1 MTQEMKESESRAF
14 RYIRNEIIHKG
25 HSPSVRDVQ
34 GVLGCKSSR
43 TALLAINALISRG
56 YLSRREDDGLQ
67 ILKDVPGRNDAV
79 RTVEVPLIGSV
90 SCGRP
95 MLAEEN
101 IEGWISVSEQLAR
114 PGSKYFLLR
123 ASGDSMNAAGIQ
135 HGDLLLVRQQAY
147 AEPGDRV
154 VALINDE
161 ATVKEYVPTEGA
173 VILRPRSTSAE
184 YKPIILT
191 DNFEVQGVVVSAI
204 PNLSI

>member
-1 MTQEMKESESRAF
+1 MTREMKASELRAF
-14 RYIRNEIIHKG
+14 QYIRNEIVHKG

-43 TALLAINALISRG
+43 TAMLAINSLIAKG
-56 YLSRREDDGLQ
+56 YLQRRDDSDLRVVQ
-67 ILKDVPGRNDAV
+67 DLPDRNDAV
-79 RTVEVPLIGSV
+79 RTVEVPLVGSV

-101 IEGWISVSEQLAR
+101 VEGWIAVSEQLAR

-123 ASGDSMNAAGIQ
+123 ASGDSMNAVGIY
-135 HGDLLLVRQQAY
+135 HGDLLLVRQQSH
-147 AEPGDRV
+147 AEPGQNV

-161 ATVKEYVPTEGA
+161 ATVKEYVPTDGA
-173 VILRPRSTSAE
+173 IILRPRSRSAE

-191 DNFEVQGVVVSAI
+191 DNFEVQGVVVTAI
-204 PNLSI
+204 PNSSI